1 MATALLEGL
10 NEPQREAVEHTGGP
24 LLIVAGA
31 GSGKTRVLTHRI
43 AHLIGERGAH
53 PGEILAITFTNKAA
67 GEMRERLDEL
77 VGPQARGIWALTF
90 HSACLRIL
98 RREAARLDLKSS
110 FSIYDAD
117 DARRLLGHIVKEL
130 HLDSKKH
137 SPRWLASEI
146 SKLKNELISPD
157 QAGADAD
164 DARSRLIAD
173 IYREYN
179 HRLRLADA
187 VDFDD
192 IIGLTVDLFRT
203 FPAVAETWRR
213 RFRHVLV
220 DEYQDTNH
228 AQYVFLRELVG
239 TGDGA
244 SELSVVGDADQSIY
258 AFRGA
263 TIRNILEFERDYPD
277 ARTVLLEQNYRST
290 QTILDAANSV
300 IRKNTQRGPEK
311 KLWSS
316 QGGGATIVGYNAESE
331 SAEAT
336 WVANRIDDL
345 IDDGA
350 AGFSDMAVFYR
361 TNAQS
366 RAFEEIFI
374 RRGIP
379 YKVVGGVRFYER
391 KEIRDLLAY
400 LKLVV
405 NPDDTVSAQR
415 IINVPKRGLG
425 DKAVG
430 AVSAW
435 AASRDISFPAAA
447 AEADDIPQLSPRA
460 RTAVKRFTE
469 IMANARRLSYTAGP
483 DEVVEQLLSDTGYLE
498 DLSASR
504 DPRDESR
511 VDNIQELISVAHE
524 FTAESAVDDDEPE
537 ATDTA
542 SFLEHI
548 ALVAD
553 SDAIPDDEGQVTLMT
568 LHTAKGLEY
577 DTVFLTGMDDGMFP
591 HERSMSKP
599 DDLEEERRLA
609 YVGLTRARRRLFLT
623 RATSRSVFGT
633 PQFFPA
639 SRFLGEIPGELLEWN
654 DSTPPAAPRKLG
666 KTPSFGQPIAVKE
679 AADVP
684 VLTVGDQV
692 EHAKWGTGK
701 VVETKGSGPRAQARI
716 DFGSGE
722 PKWVILRLAPLT
734 KVE

>member
-1 MATALLEGL
+1 MVNALLDGL
-10 NEPQREAVEHTGGP
+10 NEPQAEAVVHSGGP

-43 AHLIGERGAH
+43 AHLIGDRGAH

-67 GEMRERLDEL
+67 GELRERLDEL
-77 VGPQARGIWALTF
+77 IGGRARGIWALTF

-98 RREAARLDLKSS
+98 RREASRVGLKSS
-110 FSIYDAD
+110 FSVYDAD
-117 DARRLLGHIVKEL
+117 DARRLLGHIVKDL
-130 HLDSKKH
+130 HLDSKKTT
-137 SPRWLASEI
+137 PRWLASEI
-146 SKLKNELISPD
+146 SRLKNELISVEE
-157 QAGADAD
+157 AAEAANDAK
-164 DARSRLIAD
+164 ATLVAD
-173 IYREYN
+173 IYREYD

-192 IIGLTVDLFRT
+192 IIGLTVGLLRD
-203 FPAVAETWRR
+203 FPAVAESWRR

-239 TGDGA
+239 TGEDA

-263 TIRNILEFERDYPD
+263 TIRNILEFEKDYPN
-277 ARTVLLEQNYRST
+277 AKTVLLEQNYRST
-290 QTILDAANSV
+290 QTILDAANAV
-300 IRKNTQRGPEK
+300 IKLNSQRGPEK
-311 KLWSS
+311 RLWSA
-316 QGGGATIVGYNAESE
+316 QGQGPTIQGFNAESDGG
-331 SAEAT
+331 EAT

-345 IDDGA
+345 VDDGETT
-350 AGFSDMAVFYR
+350 FSEVAVFYR

-366 RAFEEIFI
+366 RAFEEVFI

-400 LKLVV
+400 LKLTV

-415 IINVPKRGLG
+415 VINVPKRGLG

-430 AVSAW
+430 AVAQY
-435 AASRDISFPAAA
+435 AAANDVSFAAA
-447 AEADDIPQLSPRA
+447 ARAVDDIAMTPRA
-460 RTAVKRFTE
+460 RNGVKKFTDILDKAAKLAE
-469 IMANARRLSYTAGP
+469 TAGP
-483 DEVVEQLLSDTGYLE
+483 DEVLEQVLADTGYLE
-498 DLSASR
+498 ELSASK

-524 FTAESAVDDDEPE
+524 FSTKADEDAEN
-537 ATDTA
+537 DTA
-542 SFLEHI
+542 TFLEQI

-553 SDAIPDDEGQVTLMT
+553 SDQIPEEQGQVTLMT

-591 HERSMSKP
+591 HERSMGKSE
-599 DDLEEERRLA
+599 DLEEERRLA
-609 YVGLTRARRRLFLT
+609 YVGLTRARQRLFLT
-623 RATSRSVFGT
+623 RASTRSVFGT
-633 PQFFPA
+633 PQFFAA
-639 SRFLGEIPGELLEWN
+639 SRFLGEIPGGLVEWS
-654 DSTPPAAPRKLG
+654 DSTPPSKPVKFGR
-666 KTPSFGQPIAVKE
+666 TPSFGQPIAMKDPG
-679 AADVP
+679 DVP
-684 VLTVGDQV
+684 VVTAGDKV
-692 EHAKWGTGK
+692 EHAKWGEGK

-716 DFGSGE
+716 DFGVGD

-734 KVE
+734 KVDS